1 MKQICGILVIILLGA
16 FTVTVVYF
24 TYMRPQP
31 LTRPEV
37 KTIIHTYTLE
47 QPGQIDGN
55 GQNNIE
61 DGMSASDYNNFEQIV
76 DILIT
81 EVNEENDGTDTK

>member
-1 MKQICGILVIILLGA
+1 MKRICGIFVIILLGV

-37 KTIIHTYTLE
+37 NTTIYTYTLE

-61 DGMSASDYNNFEQIV
+61 NGMSAADYSNFEQIV

-81 EVNEENDGTDTK
+81 EVNEENDHTDTR